1 VAHLKNGHKRK
12 YMLRSMT
19 GFGKAEGIVGKRK
32 YTVEVRS
39 LNSKQ
44 LDLNLRI
51 PSMFREKELDL
62 RSWLSDRLQR
72 GKADLLVYYESLE
85 VEKRMTLNIPLI
97 EAYYHDLKAMSD
109 RVGMPD
115 PDFLNS
121 IMRIPDVLKQE
132 NSELDENEWKGL
144 MKIVEEAYK
153 KFDSYRTI
161 EGEKLAQDFDLR
173 VDLIRQT
180 RVALQEPIKARNE
193 KVREKL
199 RNNLEELIPADKVD
213 QNRFEQE
220 LIYYLERL
228 DISEENQRLETNC
241 QHFEEELKGEAS
253 GKKLGF
259 ISQEIGREINTI
271 GSKANDAEMQRL
283 VVVMKDELEKIKE
296 QINNVL

>member
-1 VAHLKNGHKRK
+1 MSNNLK
-12 YMLRSMT
+12 SMT
-19 GFGKAEGIVGKRK
+19 GFGKAEGVVGKRK
-32 YTVEVRS
+32 YTVEIRS

-85 VEKRMTLNIPLI
+85 VEKRMTLNLPLI
-97 EAYYHDLKAMSD
+97 EAYYHDLREMTD
-109 RVGMPD
+109 RVGMPN

-144 MKIVEEAYK
+144 MAVVHEAYK
-153 KFDSYRTI
+153 RFDSYRSI
-161 EGEKLAQDFDLR
+161 EGQKLALDFDLR
-173 VDLIRQT
+173 VDLIRKT
-180 RVALQEPIKARNE
+180 RLALQEPIKARNE

-199 RNNLEELIPADKVD
+199 RNNLEELIPTDKVD

-220 LIYYLERL
+220 LIYYLEKL

-241 QHFEEELKGEAS
+241 EHFDAELKGEAS

>member
-1 VAHLKNGHKRK
+1 
-12 YMLRSMT
+12 MT

-51 PSMFREKELDL
+51 PSMFREKELDI
-62 RSWLSDRLQR
+62 RTWLSDRIQR

-97 EAYYHDLKAMSD
+97 EAYYTDLKAMSD

-115 PDFLNS
+115 SDFLNS

-132 NSELDENEWKGL
+132 NSELEEHEWKGL
-144 MKIVEEAYK
+144 MKIVEEVYK
-153 KFDSYRTI
+153 KFDGYRSV
-161 EGEKLAQDFDLR
+161 EGDKLAKDFDMR
-173 VDLIRQT
+173 VELIRKT
-180 RVALQEPIKARNE
+180 REALQEPIKARNE

>member
-1 VAHLKNGHKRK
+1 MVKSKTI
-12 YMLRSMT
+12 MLRSMT

-32 YTVEVRS
+32 YTVELRS

-62 RSWLSDRLQR
+62 RSWLSDRIQR

-97 EAYYHDLKAMSD
+97 EAYYHDLKQISD
-109 RVGMPD
+109 RVGMTN

-144 MKIVEEAYK
+144 MQIVEDAYK
-153 KFDSYRTI
+153 KFDGYRSI
-161 EGEKLAQDFDLR
+161 EGGKLAIDFDLR
-173 VDLIRQT
+173 INLIRQT

-199 RNNLEELIPADKVD
+199 RNNLDELIPADKVD

-241 QHFEEELKGEAS
+241 QHFEEELKDEAS

-271 GSKANDAEMQRL
+271 GSKANDAEMQKL

>member
-1 VAHLKNGHKRK
+1 MVKSKTI
-12 YMLRSMT
+12 MLRSMT

-32 YTVEVRS
+32 YTVELRS

-62 RSWLSDRLQR
+62 RSWLSDRIQR

-97 EAYYHDLKAMSD
+97 EAYYHDLKQMSD
-109 RVGMPD
+109 RVGMTN

-144 MKIVEEAYK
+144 MQIVEDAYK
-153 KFDSYRTI
+153 KFDGYRSI
-161 EGEKLAQDFDLR
+161 EGGKLAIDFDLR
-173 VDLIRQT
+173 INLIRQT

-199 RNNLEELIPADKVD
+199 RNNLDELI
-213 QNRFEQE
+213 
-220 LIYYLERL
+220 
-228 DISEENQRLETNC
+228 
-241 QHFEEELKGEAS
+241 
-253 GKKLGF
+253 
-259 ISQEIGREINTI
+259 
-271 GSKANDAEMQRL
+271 
-283 VVVMKDELEKIKE
+283 
-296 QINNVL
+296 

>member
-1 VAHLKNGHKRK
+1 
-12 YMLRSMT
+12 MLRSMT

-51 PSMFREKELDL
+51 PSMFREKELDI
-62 RSWLSDRLQR
+62 RTWLSDRIQR

-97 EAYYHDLKAMSD
+97 EAYYTDLKAMSD

-115 PDFLNS
+115 SDFLNS

-132 NSELDENEWKGL
+132 NSELEEHEWKGL

-153 KFDSYRTI
+153 KFDGYRSV
-161 EGEKLAQDFDLR
+161 EGDKLAKDFDMR
-173 VDLIRQT
+173 VELIRKT
-180 RVALQEPIKARNE
+180 REALQEPIKARNE

>member
-1 VAHLKNGHKRK
+1 
-12 YMLRSMT
+12 MLRSMT

-32 YTVEVRS
+32 YTVELRS

-62 RSWLSDRLQR
+62 RSWLSDRIQR

-97 EAYYHDLKAMSD
+97 EAYYHDLKQMSD
-109 RVGMPD
+109 RVGMTN

-144 MKIVEEAYK
+144 MQIVEDAYK
-153 KFDSYRTI
+153 KFDGYRSI
-161 EGEKLAQDFDLR
+161 EGGKLAIDFDLR
-173 VDLIRQT
+173 INLIRQT

-199 RNNLEELIPADKVD
+199 RNNLDELIPADKVD

-241 QHFEEELKGEAS
+241 QHFEEELKDEAS

-271 GSKANDAEMQRL
+271 GSKANDAEMQKL